1 MAFTGGPLYLCL
13 LHAAVAITMP
23 SRGTYPTLT
32 YNLEARGCIHS
43 QFEHGW
49 VGDAISERFA

>member
-1 MAFTGGPLYLCL
+1 MAFTGGPLYLRL

-32 YNLEARGCIHS
+32 YNLKRADVYILNLNMAG
-43 QFEHGW
+43 
-49 VGDAISERFA
+49 